1 MHIYKNS
8 YRKCRFTKLVG
19 VSHTHLY
26 TTLNMHIYRL
36 FAEIDA
42 DGDKN
47 VTRIEIQQW
56 VERTEAK
63 AHEDQL
69 NAEWEAFNT
78 NEDYEVTWEEYRT
91 GALQSEHNTYHKCTN
106 GQRQINSLQYYV

>member
-1 MHIYKNS
+1 
-8 YRKCRFTKLVG
+8 
-19 VSHTHLY
+19 
-26 TTLNMHIYRL
+26 MHIYRL

-78 NEDYEVTWEEYRT
+78 DEDYEVTWEEYRT
-91 GALQSEHNTYHKCTN
+91 GALQSEHNTYHKCMN
-106 GQRQINSLQYYV
+106 GRGKLIVCNTT